1 MNSGQIFNQNPWLN
15 RHLEAINTITH
26 WSDVNPVVIFD
37 NLTRKY
43 LARQDR
49 FAKRKLSRAA

>member
-1 MNSGQIFNQNPWLN
+1 MNNRQIFNQNPWLN

-26 WSDVNPVVIFD
+26 WSDVNPVVIFE

-43 LARQDR
+43 STRQER
-49 FAKRKLSRAA
+49 FAKQNLRRAA